1 MFYVSNYPNKKK
13 NKALKHYPMWENYE
27 KNSQIGSFTISI
39 EIRSNYRGKL
49 ELFLA
54 QGHEGISEL

>member
-1 MFYVSNYPNKKK
+1 
-13 NKALKHYPMWENYE
+13 MWENYE
-27 KNSQIGSFTISI
+27 KNSQIGSFTIRI